1 MEKTSAASCG
11 IKIGDVITHIDD
23 ARVGQGTSTSRFVGT
38 RDLLI

>member
-23 ARVGQGTSTSRFVGT
+23 ARVGQGTPTSRFVGKK
-38 RDLLI
+38 